1 MSEMTD
7 AEQRFAVC
15 VENAD
20 YQTSLERH
28 KIYRTLP
35 DNDAK
40 AHGYVRVIDESGE
53 DYLYPKAFFVPI
65 EPSEKLRTALLHA
78 A

>member
-1 MSEMTD
+1 MNESD

-15 VENAD
+15 VENTD
-20 YQTSLERH
+20 YQTSLESR

-35 DNDAK
+35 DNDAE

-53 DYLYPKAFFVPI
+53 DYLYPEAFFVPI